1 MHYYSSQAAIN
12 AQGESWKLYNEK
24 VMKNLAENQNPNG
37 SWNIPGGANHQM
49 DSAHYVT
56 CLSTLMM
63 EVYYRFLP
71 SSK

>member
-12 AQGESWKLYNEK
+12 AQGDHWAKYNTK
-24 VMKNLAENQNPNG
+24 VMTNLAKNQNPDG
-37 SWNIPGGANHQM
+37 SWSIPGGANHQM
-49 DSAHYVT
+49 KSSHYAT

-71 SSK
+71 SSE